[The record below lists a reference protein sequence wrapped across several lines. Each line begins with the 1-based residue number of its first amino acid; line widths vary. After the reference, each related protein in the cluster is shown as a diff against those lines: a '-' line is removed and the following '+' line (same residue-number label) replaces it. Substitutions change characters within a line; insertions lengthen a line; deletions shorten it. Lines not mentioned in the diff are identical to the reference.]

1 MHRFRNDQFAVRIIA
16 RVGLGNGREFR
27 FNFLGV
33 VIFKRF
39 SASGSS
45 LKLIRF
51 QTYSGFQALET
62 EMQKYRF
69 LFFIILLSK

>member
-1 MHRFRNDQFAVRIIA
+1 MHRFRNDQFAIRIIA

-39 SASGSS
+39 CALGSS
-45 LKLIRF
+45 LKLIR
-51 QTYSGFQALET
+51 FQALET

-69 LFFIILLSK
+69 LFFIFFALEMI